1 MGLLVE
7 VAAMVR
13 ALKLMGHDSA
23 YEFNQKLIKLME
35 NKKSM

>member
-1 MGLLVE
+1 MALLVE

-23 YEFNQKLIKLME
+23 EEFNQKLIQHME
-35 NKKSM
+35 SSES